1 MSTRQLTTPMTEAIK
16 FTFNE
21 MFDDDV
27 AADNASAPQKLA
39 RKSRWT
45 DEEIEALKAE
55 ARAEGAADAL
65 ASVEAQ
71 TREANAAALAQ
82 IATAASTALSDLA
95 QAKNGVRADAA
106 ELAFS
111 VARKLADALLAA
123 QPAKEIEAVI
133 HECLKHLNREP
144 RLVVRINDAL
154 VDDIQDSMQQAAA
167 ERGMAEK
174 MMVVGDPTIALGDC
188 EIEWSDG
195 GVTRSRAEL
204 EESAAE
210 IINRYIETLTR
221 GSKMPANMETHD
233 G

>member
-1 MSTRQLTTPMTEAIK
+1 MTEAIK

-21 MFDDDV
+21 MFDDEV
-27 AADNASAPQKLA
+27 GADDAPQKLV

-45 DEEIEALKAE
+45 EEEIEALKAE
-55 ARAEGAADAL
+55 ARAEGSAEAL
-65 ASVEAQ
+65 TSVEAQ
-71 TREANAAALAQ
+71 TREANALALGQ
-82 IATAASTALSDLA
+82 IANAAATALNDLTSIKSDV
-95 QAKNGVRADAA
+95 QADAA

-111 VARKLADALLAA
+111 VARKLADALLEA
-123 QPAKEIEAVI
+123 QPEKEIEAVI

-144 RLVVRINDAL
+144 RLVVRINDGL
-154 VDDIQDSMQQAAA
+154 VDDIQTSMQQAAA

-204 EESAAE
+204 EDSAAE

-221 GSKMPANMETHD
+221 GSEMPANMETHN

>member
-1 MSTRQLTTPMTEAIK
+1 MAEAIK

-21 MFDDDV
+21 MFEDSN
-27 AADNASAPQKLA
+27 AAGEAGSPQKLV
-39 RKSRWT
+39 RKTRWT
-45 DEEIEALKAE
+45 DEEIEELKTE
-55 ARAEGAADAL
+55 ARAEGSADAM
-65 ASVEAQ
+65 ASVEAR
-71 TREANAAALAQ
+71 TLDANSAALAQ
-82 IATAASTALSDLA
+82 IATAASTALNELTS
-95 QAKNGVRADAA
+95 AKSEIQADAA

-111 VARKLADALLAA
+111 VARKLADALLDA

-144 RLVVRINDAL
+144 RLVVRINETL
-154 VDDIQDSMQQAAA
+154 VDAIQTSMQQAAA

-174 MMVVGDPTIALGDC
+174 MMVVGDPAIALGDC

-195 GVTRSRAEL
+195 GVTRSRQDL
-204 EESAAE
+204 EDSAAE

-221 GSKMPANMETHD
+221 GSETPANMETHD

>member
-1 MSTRQLTTPMTEAIK
+1 MAEAIK

-21 MFDDDV
+21 MFEDDAVIGDV
-27 AADNASAPQKLA
+27 GAPQKLV

-45 DEEIEALKAE
+45 DEEIEDLKAE
-55 ARAEGAADAL
+55 ARAEGSAEAL

-71 TREANAAALAQ
+71 TLEANAAALGQ
-82 IATAASTALSDLA
+82 IATAASNALIDLTAAKGDI
-95 QAKNGVRADAA
+95 QANAA

-111 VARKLADALLAA
+111 VARKLADALLDA
-123 QPAKEIEAVI
+123 QPEKEIEAVI
-133 HECLKHLNREP
+133 AECLKHLNREP
-144 RLVVRINDAL
+144 RLVVRINDTL
-154 VDDIQDSMQQAAA
+154 VDAIQTSMQQAAA

-174 MMVVGDPTIALGDC
+174 MMVVGDPSIALGDC

-204 EESAAE
+204 EDSAAE

-221 GSKMPANMETHD
+221 GSETPANMETHD

>member
-1 MSTRQLTTPMTEAIK
+1 MAEAIK

-21 MFDDDV
+21 MFEDDAVIGDV
-27 AADNASAPQKLA
+27 GAPQKLV
-39 RKSRWT
+39 RKS
-45 DEEIEALKAE
+45 
-55 ARAEGAADAL
+55 L

-71 TREANAAALAQ
+71 TLEANAAALGQ
-82 IATAASTALSDLA
+82 IATAASNALIDLTAAKGDI
-95 QAKNGVRADAA
+95 QANAA

-111 VARKLADALLAA
+111 VARKLADALLDA
-123 QPAKEIEAVI
+123 QPEKEIEAVI
-133 HECLKHLNREP
+133 AECLKHLNREP
-144 RLVVRINDAL
+144 RLVVRINDTL
-154 VDDIQDSMQQAAA
+154 VDAIQTSMQQAAA

-174 MMVVGDPTIALGDC
+174 MMVVGDPSIALGDC

-204 EESAAE
+204 EDSAAE

-221 GSKMPANMETHD
+221 GSETPANMETQD

>member
-1 MSTRQLTTPMTEAIK
+1 MTEAIK

-21 MFDDDV
+21 MFDDDAGADDTSV
-27 AADNASAPQKLA
+27 AQKA
-39 RKSRWT
+39 VRKSRWT
-45 DEEIEALKAE
+45 DEEIDALKAE
-55 ARAEGAADAL
+55 ARAEGSAEAL
-65 ASVEAQ
+65 ASIEAK
-71 TREANAAALAQ
+71 TLEANTAAFGQ

-95 QAKNGVRADAA
+95 HVKSEVQAEAA

-111 VARKLADALLAA
+111 VARKLADALLEV
-123 QPAKEIEAVI
+123 QPEKEIEAVI

-154 VDDIQDSMQQAAA
+154 VDDIQTSMQQAAA

-174 MMVVGDPTIALGDC
+174 MMVVGDAGIALGDC

-204 EESAAE
+204 EDSAAE

-221 GSKMPANMETHD
+221 GPETPANMETHNV
-233 G
+233 

>member
-1 MSTRQLTTPMTEAIK
+1 MTEAIK

-21 MFDDDV
+21 MFDDD
-27 AADNASAPQKLA
+27 AGAEDASAPQKLV

-55 ARAEGAADAL
+55 ARAEGTAEAL

-71 TREANAAALAQ
+71 TREANAAAFGQ
-82 IATAASTALSDLA
+82 IATAASTALSDLTHVKSEV
-95 QAKNGVRADAA
+95 QADAA

-111 VARKLADALLAA
+111 VARKLADALLAV
-123 QPAKEIEAVI
+123 QPEKEIEAVI

-154 VDDIQDSMQQAAA
+154 VDDIQASMQQAAA

-174 MMVVGDPTIALGDC
+174 MMVVGDPTIVLGDC

-221 GSKMPANMETHD
+221 GSEMPANMETHN

>member
-1 MSTRQLTTPMTEAIK
+1 MTEAIK

-21 MFDDDV
+21 MFDD
-27 AADNASAPQKLA
+27 ADGADETDAPQKA
-39 RKSRWT
+39 VRKTRWT

-55 ARAEGAADAL
+55 ARAEGNAEAL
-65 ASVEAQ
+65 ASVEAKTLEANTAALGQ
-71 TREANAAALAQ
+71 IANAAAA
-82 IATAASTALSDLA
+82 ALSDLTHVKSEV
-95 QAKNGVRADAA
+95 QAGAA

-123 QPAKEIEAVI
+123 QPEKEIEAVI
-133 HECLKHLNREP
+133 QECLKHLNREP
-144 RLVVRINDAL
+144 RLVVRINDTL
-154 VDDIQDSMQQAAA
+154 VDDIQSSMQQAAA

-174 MMVVGDPTIALGDC
+174 MMVVGDPNIALGDC

-195 GVTRSRAEL
+195 GVTRNRAEL

-221 GSKMPANMETHD
+221 SSEMTANMETED

>member
-1 MSTRQLTTPMTEAIK
+1 MTEAIK

-21 MFDDDV
+21 MFDEDAGV
-27 AADNASAPQKLA
+27 NEGNTPQKLV
-39 RKSRWT
+39 RKTRWT
-45 DEEIEALKAE
+45 EEEIEALKAE
-55 ARAEGAADAL
+55 ARAEGTADAL
-65 ASVEAQ
+65 ASVEAK
-71 TREANAAALAQ
+71 THEANTAALGQ
-82 IATAASTALSDLA
+82 IATAASTALADLTHVKSDV
-95 QAKNGVRADAA
+95 QAEAA

-123 QPAKEIEAVI
+123 QPEKEIEAVI

-154 VDDIQDSMQQAAA
+154 VDDIQTSMQQAAA

-174 MMVVGDPTIALGDC
+174 MMVVGEAGIAPGDC
-188 EIEWSDG
+188 EIVWSDG

-204 EESAAE
+204 EDSAAE

-221 GSKMPANMETHD
+221 GSGMPANMETHN

>member
-1 MSTRQLTTPMTEAIK
+1 MTEAIK

-21 MFDDDV
+21 MFDDD
-27 AADNASAPQKLA
+27 AGADDAPQKLV

-45 DEEIEALKAE
+45 EEEIEALKAE
-55 ARAEGAADAL
+55 ARAEGSAEAL
-65 ASVEAQ
+65 ASVEAR
-71 TREANAAALAQ
+71 TREANALALGQIANAAAAALNDLTS
-82 IATAASTALSDLA
+82 IKSDV
-95 QAKNGVRADAA
+95 QADAA

-111 VARKLADALLAA
+111 IARKLAGALLEA
-123 QPAKEIEAVI
+123 QPEKEIEAVI
-133 HECLKHLNREP
+133 HECLRHLNREP
-144 RLVVRINDAL
+144 RLVVRINDGL
-154 VDDIQDSMQQAAA
+154 VDDIQASMQQAAA

-204 EESAAE
+204 EDSAAE

-221 GSKMPANMETHD
+221 GSEMPANMETHN

>member
-1 MSTRQLTTPMTEAIK
+1 MTEAVK

-21 MFDDDV
+21 MFDDD
-27 AADNASAPQKLA
+27 AGADEANAPQKIV

-45 DEEIEALKAE
+45 DEEIEELKTE
-55 ARAEGAADAL
+55 ARAEGYGEAL
-65 ASVEAQ
+65 ASVEAKSL
-71 TREANAAALAQ
+71 EANSAALGK
-82 IATAASTALSDLA
+82 IATSASVALNELTRV
-95 QAKNGVRADAA
+95 KNEVQADAA
-106 ELAFS
+106 DLAFS

-123 QPAKEIEAVI
+123 QPQKEIEAVI

-154 VDDIQDSMQQAAA
+154 VDDIQASMQQAAA

-174 MMVVGDPTIALGDC
+174 MMVVGDAGIDLGDC

-195 GVTRSRAEL
+195 GVTRSRTDL
-204 EESAAE
+204 EESAAK
-210 IINRYIETLTR
+210 IINRYVETLTS
-221 GSKMPANMETHD
+221 GSETSANMETHN